1 MRSDK
6 ELWIR
11 KRQILNGYI
20 DHSCVRQRRRT
31 SCSGSQGYLHS
42 HFSILCNICMMTCI
56 IRTMKGRLEGTR
68 YIKWADAEWR
78 GKETS
83 KLHKSIANL

>member
-11 KRQILNGYI
+11 KRQTSNGYI

-31 SCSGSQGYLHS
+31 SYSGCKGEL
-42 HFSILCNICMMTCI
+42 HFSILCNICMMICTI
-56 IRTMKGRLEGTR
+56 HGR
-68 YIKWADAEWR
+68 DATGR
-78 GKETS
+78 VIS
-83 KLHKSIANL
+83 